1 GTDRV
6 SGDGASDNPQPGS
19 SGQPGEPPSRR
30 ISHDQNFKNLIL
42 DYPREALLFYAEAE
56 AKKIDPSARITPI
69 RQEQLKDRLGD
80 RFFELDVPLLV
91 EWPDGSREAIIFV
104 IEEETDPARFSPLRL
119 GSYCMSVAELMK
131 TNQIVPEV
139 IFLKPGP
146 TPPTSLTLGSP
157 ERPYLHFE
165 YIVFNLAQ
173 TPARL
178 HFESSNIVARLNLV
192 AMQHSRTERPIV
204 YGQALKGLLTL
215 EPSTDRQRKY
225 LDFIDMYLPLED
237 NEREEFERNY
247 QTESRNMGGIVSR
260 AIEQGMQAGRMEG
273 LQEGLQTG
281 RFEGQ
286 TEMLTRQ
293 LQRRFG
299 PLSSEIKARLQA
311 GTSEDLTRWADN
323 FVDAKRIED
332 VFQTH

>member
-1 GTDRV
+1 MNENAGT
-6 SGDGASDNPQPGS
+6 SANSAPASKDAT
-19 SGQPGEPPSRR
+19 R
-30 ISHDQNFKNLIL
+30 ISHDQAFKNLIL
-42 DYPREALLFYAEAE
+42 DYPREALLFYAESE

-91 EWPDGSREAIIFV
+91 EWPDGSREAIIFIV
-104 IEEETDPARFSPLRL
+104 EEETNPGDFSPQRL
-119 GSYCMSVAELMK
+119 VSYCASVSELMK
-131 TNQIVPEV
+131 TNQIVPVV

-173 TPARL
+173 TQARL
-178 HFESSNIVARLNLV
+178 HFDSTNIVARLNLV
-192 AMQHSRTERPIV
+192 AMQHRKEERPTV
-204 YGQALKGLLTL
+204 YGQALKGLLEL
-215 EPSTDRQRKY
+215 ENSTERQRKY

-247 QTESRNMGGIVSR
+247 ETESRNMGGIVSR
-260 AIEQGMQAGRMEG
+260 AIEQGLQA
-273 LQEGLQTG
+273 G

-286 TEMLTRQ
+286 TEMLSRQ

-299 PLSSEIKARLQA
+299 PISAEVAARLQA

-323 FVDAKRIED
+323 ILDAKRIED
-332 VFQTH
+332 VFQAH

>member
-1 GTDRV
+1 
-6 SGDGASDNPQPGS
+6 
-19 SGQPGEPPSRR
+19 
-30 ISHDQNFKNLIL
+30 HDQAFKNLIL
-42 DYPREALLFYAEAE
+42 DYPREALLLYAEAE
-56 AKKIDPSARITPI
+56 ARKIDPSARITPI

-91 EWPDGSREAIIFV
+91 EWPDGEREAIIFIV
-104 IEEETDPARFSPLRL
+104 EEETNPGDFSPQRL
-119 GSYCMSVAELMK
+119 VSYCASVSELMK
-131 TNQIVPEV
+131 TNQIVPVV

-173 TPARL
+173 TQARL

-192 AMQHSRTERPIV
+192 AMQHRKEERPTV
-204 YGQALKGLLTL
+204 YGQALKGLLEL
-215 EPSTDRQRKY
+215 ESSTERQRKY

-260 AIEQGMQAGRMEG
+260 AIEQGIQQGIQQGMQAGRFEG
-273 LQEGLQTG
+273 RQEGQQEVLA
-281 RFEGQ
+281 R
-286 TEMLTRQ
+286 LLR
-293 LQRRFG
+293 RRFG
-299 PLSSEIKARLQA
+299 SLDASIEARIKGASSSELDQWI
-311 GTSEDLTRWADN
+311 DN
-323 FVDAKRIED
+323 FVDARTLDE
-332 VFQTH
+332 VFRVQ

>member
-1 GTDRV
+1 
-6 SGDGASDNPQPGS
+6 
-19 SGQPGEPPSRR
+19 
-30 ISHDQNFKNLIL
+30 
-42 DYPREALLFYAEAE
+42 PREALLFYAEAE

-91 EWPDGSREAIIFV
+91 EWPDGRRDAIIFV
-104 IEEETDPARFSPLRL
+104 VEEETHPGNFSPLRL
-119 GSYCMSVAELMK
+119 GSYCLSIAELMK
-131 TNQIVPEV
+131 TTRIIPVV
-139 IFLKPGP
+139 IFLKDSKHLPR
-146 TPPTSLTLGSP
+146 TLTLGVDG
-157 ERPYLHFE
+157 RNYLSFR
-165 YIVFNLAQ
+165 YIACILPRL
-173 TPARL
+173 PARGYY
-178 HFESSNIVARLNLV
+178 ESDNIVARLNLV

-204 YGQALKGLLTL
+204 YGQALKGLLEL
-215 EPSTDRQRKY
+215 ESSTERQRKY

-260 AIEQGMQAGRMEG
+260 AIEQGIQQGIQQGMQA
-273 LQEGLQTG
+273 G

-286 TEMLTRQ
+286 TEMLSRQ

-299 PLSSEIKARLQA
+299 PLSSEITARLQA

-323 FVDAKRIED
+323 FVDATRIED
-332 VFQTH
+332 VFQAH